1 MISPNSRYAD
11 RTVQAV
17 AYGDTTRLTIIES
30 APAVKTFNFTYH
42 QVSVLDSVDG
52 LAHSY
57 YGDGTLWWRIADANP
72 EILDWF
78 DLPVGAVLRIPSA

>member
-1 MISPNSRYAD
+1 MISSNSRYAD
-11 RTVQAV
+11 NPVLAIPYR
-17 AYGDTTRLTIIES
+17 DSTRLTIIEG

-57 YGDGTLWWRIADANP
+57 YGDGTQWWRIADANP

-78 DLPVGAVLRIPSA
+78 DLPIGAVLRIPSA